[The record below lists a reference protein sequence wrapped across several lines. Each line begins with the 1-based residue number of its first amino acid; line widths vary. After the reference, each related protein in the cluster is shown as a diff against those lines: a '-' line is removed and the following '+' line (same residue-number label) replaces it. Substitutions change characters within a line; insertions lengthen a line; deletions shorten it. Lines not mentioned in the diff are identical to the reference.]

1 MRHIKFVL
9 LLIIVLTSSCNSKKI
24 KIGQD
29 DLAVH
34 NVNIVDVKTGDL
46 WENMTLIIREDKI
59 DTIGRSFDFD
69 LSGSNNWVDG
79 TGKYLIPGLWDMH
92 AHLFNEANIRNVD
105 YPLFIANGI
114 TGIRVMAADCF
125 NPPCEDPN
133 MTIAQHRRLQRE
145 IQEEQLMGPKSIL
158 ASYYINGALTGEST
172 VLQPRTEAHGRE
184 LARLLK
190 KRDVDFIKI
199 YDELMPEAYYGITD
213 EAKKLGLDFAGHVPL
228 TLTSSY
234 VSEAGQKS
242 IEHCCDL
249 VQFLEC
255 SKIAEEMHRK
265 IVELFRSQQAD
276 FGYTQVE
283 GINKLTLEMVQAFD
297 SLKCKR
303 IYDIY
308 IKNDTWVVPTLRLFE
323 VYYPDAKD
331 WKDAPHIK
339 YMPKQEY
346 DYFKDEY
353 EPAMRRFWGPFNP
366 EIEKKRRKII
376 VDMHHAGVGILAGSD
391 VGEVGLVPGFSLHEE
406 LVSLQ
411 KAGLTAHEVLQTA
424 TLNAAKYQN
433 AIDSLGTIEIG
444 KIADLILL
452 NENPLEDIVN
462 TQKIQAVL
470 TNGMYLNRKDLDS
483 LLFGVETYIK
493 NEN

>member
-1 MRHIKFVL
+1 MKYSQHIL
-9 LLIIVLTSSCNSKKI
+9 LVILALVSSCNYNKI

-29 DLAVH
+29 DRAIY
-34 NVNIVDVKTGDL
+34 NVNIVDVETGEL
-46 WENMTLIIREDKI
+46 WEGMTVIIKGNII
-59 DTIGRSFDFD
+59 DTIGKSADFK
-69 LSGSNNWVDG
+69 LSGNGNWVDG

-114 TGIRVMAADCF
+114 TGIRVMAADCL
-125 NPPCEDPN
+125 NPPCDDPN
-133 MTIAQHRRLQRE
+133 MTIAQHRRLQNE
-145 IQEEQLMGPKSIL
+145 IQARQLLGPKSIL

-172 VLQPRTEAHGRE
+172 VLKPRTEAHGRE

-199 YDELMPEAYYGITD
+199 YDELMPEAFYGITD
-213 EAKKLGLDFAGHVPL
+213 EAKKIDLDFAGHVPL
-228 TLTSSY
+228 TLTSSF

-242 IEHCCDL
+242 IEHCCEF

-255 SKIAEEMHRK
+255 SEIAEEMSRK
-265 IVELFRSQQAD
+265 VVEMFRNQQAD

-283 GINKLTLEMVQAFD
+283 GINKLTLEMVRTFD

-303 IYDIY
+303 IYDTY
-308 IKNDTWVVPTLRLFE
+308 IKNNTWVVPTLRLFE
-323 VYYPDAKD
+323 VYYPDAED
-331 WKDAPHIK
+331 WKDEPYIK
-339 YMPKQEY
+339 YLPKEEY
-346 DYFKDEY
+346 DYFKDEH
-353 EPAMRRFWGPFNP
+353 EPTMRRFWGPFHP
-366 EIEKKRRKII
+366 EIEKKRREII
-376 VDMHHAGVGILAGSD
+376 FDMHHAGVGILAGSD

-411 KAGLTAHEVLQTA
+411 KAGLNAHEVLQTA

-433 AIDSLGTIEIG
+433 AMDSLGTIEKG

-452 NENPLEDIVN
+452 NENPLEDIAN
-462 TQKIQAVL
+462 TQKIEAIL
-470 TNGMYLNRKDLDS
+470 TNGIYLNRRDLDS
-483 LLFGVETYIK
+483 LLLGVETYIN

>member
-29 DLAVH
+29 DFAVH

-59 DTIGRSFDFD
+59 DTIGRSSDFD

-92 AHLFNEANIRNVD
+92 AHLFNDANIRNVD

-114 TGIRVMAADCF
+114 TGIRVMAADCLD
-125 NPPCEDPN
+125 PPCEDPN
-133 MTIAQHRRLQRE
+133 MTIAQHRRLQRD
-145 IQEEQLMGPKSIL
+145 IQEEELLGPKSIL
-158 ASYYINGALTGEST
+158 ASYYINGALTGESI
-172 VLQPRTEAHGRE
+172 VLQPRTEAHGRK

-213 EAKKLGLDFAGHVPL
+213 EAKKLGLEFAGHVPI

-255 SKIAEEMHRK
+255 SEIAEEMHK
-265 IVELFRSQQAD
+265 KVEQMFRSQQAD
-276 FGYTQVE
+276 FSYTQVE
-283 GINKLTLEMVQAFD
+283 GINELTLEMVRAFD
-297 SLKCKR
+297 SLKCKS

-308 IKNDTWVVPTLRLFE
+308 VKNNTWVVPTLRLFE
-323 VYYPDAKD
+323 VYYPEAED
-331 WKDAPHIK
+331 WKDAPYIK
-339 YMPKQEY
+339 YMIKEEY
-346 DYFKDEY
+346 DYFKDDY
-353 EPAMRRFWGPFNP
+353 EPTMRRFWGPFYP
-366 EIEKKRRKII
+366 EIEKKRREII

-411 KAGLTAHEVLQTA
+411 KAGLSAHEVLQTA

-433 AIDSLGTIEIG
+433 AMDSLGTIEKG

-452 NENPLEDIVN
+452 NENPLEDIAN
-462 TQKIQAVL
+462 TQKIEAVL
-470 TNGMYLNRKDLDS
+470 TNGMYFNRKDLDS
-483 LLFGVETYIK
+483 LLLGVETYII
-493 NEN
+493 NQN

>member
-29 DLAVH
+29 DLKVH

-59 DTIGRSFDFD
+59 DTIGRSSDFD

-114 TGIRVMAADCF
+114 TGIRVMAADCL

-133 MTIAQHRRLQRE
+133 MTIAQHRRLQSE

-190 KRDVDFIKI
+190 NRDVDFIKI

-213 EAKKLGLDFAGHVPL
+213 EAKKLGLDFAGHVPI

-234 VSEAGQKS
+234 ISEAGQKS

-255 SKIAEEMHRK
+255 SEIAEEMHK
-265 IVELFRSQQAD
+265 KVVQMFRSQRAD
-276 FGYTQVE
+276 FSYTQVE
-283 GINKLTLEMVQAFD
+283 GINELTLEMVRAFD

-308 IKNDTWVVPTLRLFE
+308 IKNNTWVVPTLRLFE
-323 VYYPDAKD
+323 VYYPDVED
-331 WKDAPHIK
+331 WKDAPCIK
-339 YMPKQEY
+339 YMPKKEY
-346 DYFKDEY
+346 DYFKDDY
-353 EPAMRRFWGPFNP
+353 EPTMRRFWGPFHP
-366 EIEKKRRKII
+366 EIEKKRKEII

-411 KAGLTAHEVLQTA
+411 KAGLSAHEVLQTA

-433 AIDSLGTIEIG
+433 ALDSLGTIEKG

-452 NENPLEDIVN
+452 NENPLEDIAN
-462 TQKIQAVL
+462 TQKIEAVL

-483 LLFGVETYIK
+483 LLLGVETYIK
-493 NEN
+493 NEK